1 MRYFAIAFALL
12 VCSSCTFSN
21 KDATATSEAKEKEAF
36 DLYEPSEMSIYMNT
50 MYAVNEEVKRKII
63 AGKDPGVFP
72 KEVLDIHTA
81 VLSDFKSRNETF
93 EAYSKLFVEKEQF
106 IFDSLSEIPVKQ
118 RYNDAVN
125 LCISC
130 HRTECL
136 GPIPRIQKLLIK

>member
-1 MRYFAIAFALL
+1 VLSLFN
-12 VCSSCTFSN
+12 SCNFS
-21 KDATATSEAKEKEAF
+21 KEETTANTKGDKKEAF

-50 MYAVNEEVKRKII
+50 MYALNEEVKRKIV

-72 KEVLDIHTA
+72 KEVMEIHTA

-93 EAYSKLFVEKEQF
+93 EAYSKLFVEKEAS
-106 IFDSLSEIPVKQ
+106 IFDSLSALPVKQ
-118 RYNDAVN
+118 RYNDAIN